1 MRMTVAA
8 TLFFLSLL
16 ILQST
21 IIPAFI
27 ADPFKPNLL
36 LVMVVYLGLRA
47 TRLGYAL
54 AAYGIGLVHDTFSG
68 IYLGLNAFAYL
79 ATFMLLHH
87 LAERLYADRTSVLI
101 FCVAVATAGVAMVHV
116 IFLSLFLTAPGI
128 YASVFINLVPQMV
141 VNALM
146 ASLVQFLPVIGL
158 RVKTP

>member
-1 MRMTVAA
+1 MRMTLAA
-8 TLFFLSLL
+8 TVLFLSML

-36 LVMVVYLGLRA
+36 LIMVVYLGLRA
-47 TRLGYAL
+47 TRLGYAV

-68 IYLGLNAFAYL
+68 LYLGLNAFAYL

-101 FCVAVATAGVAMVHV
+101 FCVAVATAGVALVHIV
-116 IFLSLFLTAPGI
+116 FLSLFLTAPGI
-128 YASVFINLVPQMV
+128 YASVLLNLLPQMA

-146 ASLVQFLPVIGL
+146 ASLVQFLPIIGR